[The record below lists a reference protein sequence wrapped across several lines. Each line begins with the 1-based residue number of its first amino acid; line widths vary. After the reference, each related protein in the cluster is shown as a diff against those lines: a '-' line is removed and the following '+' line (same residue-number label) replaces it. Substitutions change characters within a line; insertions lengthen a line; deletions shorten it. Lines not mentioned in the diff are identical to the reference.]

1 VDLDP
6 VDDPDAGS
14 PDGPDAAAPSCRLQ
28 SPTGVVL
35 TLHASGRPSACV
47 LTRLKEGRERGE
59 GRRRRKGR
67 IVSPGELPSPPFVLE
82 KELEVAHHRSI
93 KNEKGSSIES

>member
-1 VDLDP
+1 V
-6 VDDPDAGS
+6 
-14 PDGPDAAAPSCRLQ
+14 
-28 SPTGVVL
+28 
-35 TLHASGRPSACV
+35 RPNQ
-47 LTRLKEGRERGE
+47 TERGE

-93 KNEKGSSIES
+93 KNEKDSSIKS